1 MTTIYCDSGAHVH
14 IFDHTGVRRLTL
26 FGESRIPELDN
37 DSECCALINLGD
49 KLKFVPQVFYPQ
61 LRKGRVVV
69 ATPPNKE
76 HWSSFSH
83 EHPARIRCMPTWKW
97 GPLYFAR

>member
-1 MTTIYCDSGAHVH
+1 MTTIYCDKGAHVH

-26 FGESRIPELDN
+26 SNESRIPELDN
-37 DSECCALINLGD
+37 NSECCALVNLGD
-49 KLKFVPQVFYPQ
+49 KLKLVPEVFYPQ
-61 LRKGRVVV
+61 PREGRVVV
-69 ATPPNKE
+69 ATSPSRE

-83 EHPARIRCMPTWKW
+83 EHPARICCMPTWEW